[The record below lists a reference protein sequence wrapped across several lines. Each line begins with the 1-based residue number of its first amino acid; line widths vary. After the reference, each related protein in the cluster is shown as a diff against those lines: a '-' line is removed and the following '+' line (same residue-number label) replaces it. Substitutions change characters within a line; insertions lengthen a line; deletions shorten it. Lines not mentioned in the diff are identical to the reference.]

1 MSIFGKKE
9 KFVLN
14 SEEQKE
20 NMIEKME
27 NAGIEYKIRENKDDS
42 MNGRRSYIVT
52 IEAKDKAKIA

>member
-20 NMIEKME
+20 NMIEKM
-27 NAGIEYKIRENKDDS
+27 APLPFWFVKQ
-42 MNGRRSYIVT
+42 VT
-52 IEAKDKAKIA
+52 HHF